1 MQRADHLVAADNPI
15 GQRPTAMWAAI
26 VEGKDAPVA
35 AAEHGDLVGAD
46 PVGTPLSER
55 YVVEGA
61 HTYLHASFRH
71 SAHTAASAGI
81 TRAPPRSPRPAAAES
96 TGGAAN

>member
-1 MQRADHLVAADNPI
+1 MQRADHLVAADEPV
-15 GQRPTAMWAAI
+15 GQRPTAMRAAI

-35 AAEHGDLVGAD
+35 AAEHGDLVGTD
-46 PVGTPLSER
+46 LVGTPLSER

-61 HTYLHASFRH
+61 HAYLHESVRH
-71 SAHTAASAGI
+71 SAHTATSAGI
-81 TRAPPRSPRPAAAES
+81 TGALPRSPWLGAAES

>member
-1 MQRADHLVAADNPI
+1 MQRADHLVTADDPI

-26 VEGKDAPVA
+26 VEGKDTPVA
-35 AAEHGDLVGAD
+35 AAEHGDLVGTD

-61 HTYLHASFRH
+61 HAYLHASFRH
-71 SAHTAASAGI
+71 SAHTVTSSGI
-81 TRAPPRSPRPAAAES
+81 TTELPRSSRSAAAES
-96 TGGAAN
+96 TGGA